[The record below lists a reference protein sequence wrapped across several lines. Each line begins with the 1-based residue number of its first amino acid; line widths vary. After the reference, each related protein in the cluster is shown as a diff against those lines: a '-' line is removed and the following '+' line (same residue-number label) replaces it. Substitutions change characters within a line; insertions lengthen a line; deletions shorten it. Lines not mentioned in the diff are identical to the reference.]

1 MTIKL
6 KSIAL
11 GILSISVVTS
21 CTTDELTGSQ
31 ATGLAEVAGEFAVVS
46 SNFEV
51 KDYTDNVTSDAA
63 ERGYSVTSSSNART
77 LDDGQGGPG
86 GEKEKKGK
94 GETGKR
100 FHVRHYM
107 DCADITETTV
117 DDTKTMVIDFSNGA
131 CESKDGETVSG
142 VVTEVHEKTDTSV
155 SHSTTFVDFSEN
167 GKVVNGT
174 TSIAGTLVFD
184 DSVEATEEK
193 GKKGP
198 KPVSSDLLKTVDLT
212 VSFPATDSTEAYTE
226 RIERSIDEEMMD
238 GVKTVTG
245 SLTVTSSLEGESF
258 TTQITEPLSYDPKC
272 GEGKPMF
279 APLSGKEV
287 MTKDGETMTVDYGDG
302 SCDYIVSITLA
313 DGTTESVDLKEA
325 FDTYGFVGVGAK
337 GGKKGGKKNGKK

>member
-1 MTIKL
+1 MTINL

-11 GILSISVVTS
+11 GIMSISVVTS

-31 ATGLAEVAGEFAVVS
+31 ATELAEVAGEFAVVS

-51 KDYTDNVTSDAA
+51 KDYTDNVTSDAT

-86 GEKEKKGK
+86 KKEKKGK

-117 DDTKTMVIDFSNGA
+117 DDTKTVVIDFSNGA

-142 VVTEVHEKTDTSV
+142 VVTEVHEKTDTTV
-155 SHSTTFVDFSEN
+155 SHSTTFADFSEN
-167 GKVVNGT
+167 GKVVNG
-174 TSIAGTLVFD
+174 SVAIEGTLTVADSD
-184 DSVEATEEK
+184 DSDEGE
-193 GKKGP
+193 GKKGF
-198 KPVSSDLLKTVDLT
+198 KLESSDLLKTVDLT
-212 VSFPATDSTEAYTE
+212 FSFPATDSTEAYTE
-226 RIERSIDEEMMD
+226 HIERSIDEEMMD
-238 GVKTVTG
+238 GIKTVSG
-245 SLTVTSSLEGESF
+245 SLTVTSSIDGESF
-258 TTQITEPLSYDPKC
+258 TTEITEPLSYNPKC
-272 GEGKPMF
+272 GEGKPVF

-287 MTKDGETMTVDYGDG
+287 MTKDGETMTLDYGDG

-313 DGTTESVDLKEA
+313 DGTTETVDLKDA
-325 FDTYGFVGVGAK
+325 FDMYGFVGVGTK
-337 GGKKGGKKNGKK
+337 GGKKGGKKNGRK